1 MTTRA
6 EKSTLRRFLSHP
18 SGLVGLIILALVVG
32 MSLSAGWLFPSGP
45 WTMAGAP
52 RTWPGADPRFPLGT
66 DALGRD
72 MLSALFY
79 GSRVSLIIGAA
90 AGYIATRIMDLDTS
104 VPVTIAIGVIGALIG
119 GLVLTMLLAIM
130 GMAAGFVGAIL
141 GALLLIW
148 LWQTYIAG
156 NGK

>member
-1 MTTRA
+1 MGV
-6 EKSTLRRFLSHP
+6 LYL
-18 SGLVGLIILALVVG
+18 
-32 MSLSAGWLFPSGP
+32 
-45 WTMAGAP
+45 
-52 RTWPGADPRFPLGT
+52 
-66 DALGRD
+66 
-72 MLSALFY
+72 
-79 GSRVSLIIGAA
+79 LIIGAA

-141 GALLLIW
+141 GALQLIW

>member
-1 MTTRA
+1 MGV
-6 EKSTLRRFLSHP
+6 LYL
-18 SGLVGLIILALVVG
+18 
-32 MSLSAGWLFPSGP
+32 
-45 WTMAGAP
+45 
-52 RTWPGADPRFPLGT
+52 
-66 DALGRD
+66 
-72 MLSALFY
+72 
-79 GSRVSLIIGAA
+79 LIIGAA

-119 GLVLTMLLAIM
+119 GLVLTMLLAVM
-130 GMAAGFVGAIL
+130 GMAAGFLGAIL